1 VFAFDTGPGNMVIDA
16 VTEQRFGKP
25 YDRDGKI
32 AASGTV
38 LETVL
43 NRALHAPFFR
53 HKPPKTAGREEFGR
67 EFVRHFLKHC
77 GRGDSRDVVA
87 TATALTARSIADA
100 LKRFV
105 VRRRGAFSEMI
116 ASGGGTKNSTLMAM
130 LNIAIRPLGLQLRTS
145 DEFGLPSQ
153 AKEAAAFA
161 LLAYQTWNRQPSN
174 VPSATGAKSA
184 AILGKISYAY

>member
-1 VFAFDTGPGNMVIDA
+1 MAIDA
-16 VTEQRFGKP
+16 VTEHLFGKP
-25 YDRDGKI
+25 YDRNGKI

-38 LETVL
+38 LETVVTQ
-43 NRALHAPFFR
+43 ALRTPFFR

-67 EFVRHFLKHC
+67 EFVRDFLKHC
-77 GRGDSRDVVA
+77 ARADSRDVVA
-87 TATALTARSIADA
+87 SATALTARSIADA

-105 VRRRGAFSEMI
+105 IRRSGFSEMI
-116 ASGGGTKNSTLMAM
+116 VSGGGTKNSTLLAM
-130 LNIAIRPLGLQLRTS
+130 LANAIRPLGLTLRSS

-174 VPSATGAKSA
+174 VPSATGAKST
-184 AILGKISYAY
+184 AILGKISYA